1 MTVKL
6 QTLKDIRNYLLS
18 ELSDLYSEQESA
30 SISDIIISK
39 VFNIGRSA
47 YLLNRDEITA
57 NIKKMELVNR
67 YCRELKTGKPV
78 QYVTG
83 ETLFYNCIIRVNKGV
98 LIPRPETEELADL
111 IVKENRGFE
120 GRITDIGTG
129 SGCIAIALAAN
140 FPLAKVT
147 GIDISSAA
155 IKTAVKNALLNKVMV
170 SFIKADLFNVAPPEI
185 HNTDIL
191 VSNPPYVLDSEKQ
204 FMKKNVLDFE
214 PSRALFVPD
223 NDPLR
228 FYRGI
233 LISANQILKPGGTL
247 YFEINEVMG
256 RLVHELLE
264 SHGYYVI
271 KVMQDIN
278 GKDRIVKGRKYE

>member
-6 QTLKDIRNYLLS
+6 QTLKDTRNYLLS
-18 ELSDLYSEQESA
+18 ELSELYSEHESA

-39 VFNIGRSA
+39 VYNISRSE
-47 YLLNRDEITA
+47 YLLNRDEIISD
-57 NIKKMELVNR
+57 IKKRELVKR
-67 YCRELKTGKPV
+67 YCRELKTGKPL

-98 LIPRPETEELADL
+98 LIPRPETEELTDL

-120 GRITDIGTG
+120 GTITDIGTG

-140 FPLAKVT
+140 FPLAKIT
-147 GIDISSAA
+147 GIDVSSAA
-155 IKTAVKNALLNKVMV
+155 IKTAAKNALLNKVMV

-185 HNTDIL
+185 LNTDIL

-204 FMKKNVLDFE
+204 FMKKNVLNFE
-214 PSRALFVPD
+214 PFRALFVPD
-223 NDPLR
+223 NDPLK

-233 LISANQILKPGGTL
+233 LLSADQILKPGGTV
-247 YFEINEVMG
+247 YFEINETMG
-256 RLVHELLE
+256 RQVHQLLE
-264 SHGYYVI
+264 SRRYYAI
-271 KVMQDIN
+271 KVMKDIN
-278 GKDRIVKGRKYE
+278 GKDRIVKARKYE

>member
-1 MTVKL
+1 MAVKL
-6 QTLKDIRNYLLS
+6 QTLKDIRNYLLL
-18 ELSDLYSEQESA
+18 ELSEMYSEKESE

-39 VFNIGRSA
+39 VFKISRTE
-47 YLLNRDEITA
+47 YLLNRDEI
-57 NIKKMELVNR
+57 ISDSKKRELVYR
-67 YCRELKTGKPV
+67 YCSDLKTGKPL

-140 FPLAKVT
+140 IPLAKVT

-155 IKTAVKNALLNKVMV
+155 IKSAVNNALLNKVRV

-185 HNTDIL
+185 LNTDIL

-204 FMKKNVLDFE
+204 FMKKNVLNFE
-214 PSRALFVPD
+214 PRKALFVPD
-223 NDPLR
+223 NDPLK

-233 LISANQILKPGGTL
+233 LISADQILKPGGTV
-247 YFEINEVMG
+247 YFEINEAKG
-256 RLVHELLE
+256 RQVLELLA
-264 SHGYYVI
+264 SHRYHAI
-271 KVMQDIN
+271 RVMKDIN

>member
-98 LIPRPETEELADL
+98 LIPRPETEELTDL

-170 SFIKADLFNVAPPEI
+170 SFIKADLFNIAPPET

-214 PSRALFVPD
+214 PGRALFVPD

-247 YFEINEVMG
+247 YFEINEAMG
-256 RLVHELLE
+256 RPVHELLE
-264 SHGYYVI
+264 SHGYYAI

>member
-6 QTLKDIRNYLLS
+6 LTLKDIRNYLLL

-147 GIDISSAA
+147 GIDISSGA

-170 SFIKADLFNVAPPEI
+170 SFIKADLFNIAPPET

-214 PSRALFVPD
+214 PGRALFVPD

-247 YFEINEVMG
+247 YFEINEAMG
-256 RLVHELLE
+256 RPVHELLE
-264 SHGYYVI
+264 SHGYYAI

>member
-6 QTLKDIRNYLLS
+6 LTLKDIRNYLLL

-98 LIPRPETEELADL
+98 LIPRPETEELTDL

-147 GIDISSAA
+147 GIDISSGA

-170 SFIKADLFNVAPPEI
+170 SFIKADLFNIAPPET

-214 PSRALFVPD
+214 PGRALFVPD

-247 YFEINEVMG
+247 YFEINEAMG
-256 RLVHELLE
+256 RPVHELLE
-264 SHGYYVI
+264 SHGYYAI